1 VKKSAKLRCHSP
13 PGPAALQALPPLY
26 LSLTV
31 AQRALASI
39 SRAYVSLPFSPAPAG
54 CKEEILPQSQDR
66 ARRKIAEWS
75 RMLVLERVT
84 VCARSCQRETI
95 PRPPYCY
102 HALAARRGNIFRRY
116 IARVRWLGRRS
127 APRRFREGFVPDA
140 PACESA
146 SIMVRLGG
154 CLPAVNQPTPL
165 VRPLRETCTVPLPP

>member
-1 VKKSAKLRCHSP
+1 VPLSTRPRGTAGASSTLLIPHCR
-13 PGPAALQALPPLY
+13 AARSRFD
-26 LSLTV
+26 LSRL
-31 AQRALASI
+31 
-39 SRAYVSLPFSPAPAG
+39 SLPFSPAPAG

-75 RMLVLERVT
+75 GMLVLERVT
-84 VCARSCQRETI
+84 VCARSCLRETI

-116 IARVRWLGRRS
+116 IAPVLWLGRPS

-146 SIMVRLGG
+146 SPASIMVRLGG
-154 CLPAVNQPTPL
+154 CLPAVKQPTPL
-165 VRPLRETCTVPLPP
+165 VRPLRETCTVLLPPWIDT